1 MKFEGFHNG
10 GFKLTTQKG
19 SREVTCFSAI
29 KVHGA
34 TEKSEGF

>member
-10 GFKLTTQKG
+10 GFKLTTQK
-19 SREVTCFSAI
+19 SSEVTCFSAI

-34 TEKSEGF
+34 AEKSECF